1 MGRALVGVVI
11 GLSFAFLPVLA
22 WAEDGG
28 EDGAGE
34 VASALDE
41 FLARDRLTG
50 DWWGVR
56 TTLDEMGI
64 EPGGEYTYD
73 FTWLASG
80 GADPPNRAGRYWLN
94 LNLGLDLET
103 LAGIP
108 GLSLYGAYW
117 QMGGE
122 YGSADVGV
130 WQEVSVIES
139 ENRHEFAELYAEL
152 TFLDSFR
159 AKVGKMDV
167 AYEFAYSDY
176 TDDFMNLCEGWPPS
190 LVGMPTYPDPACGAA
205 ILYEPDE
212 GPQFA
217 LGAFDGAGS
226 EGAKTGIR
234 GVGTLFGPPSAW
246 YLIAEAGFRGEVAGV
261 PVRPYAGAW
270 SHTGDFEEFSGRT
283 RNGTV
288 GAYGGLDLTL
298 FTPDEGDDEGD
309 GAVGEGEEGAEE
321 ESAEEEEEEEV
332 ERGLHLILRCTSA
345 NEHVSGVER
354 HYVAALCWQGPFAG
368 RASDT
373 TGLAY
378 MYGNLS
384 DDDAAEFTHESEQV
398 IELYYKLMMT
408 PFLSVSPSV
417 QYIVNPG
424 GTEKNALVFG
434 VRLHVVF

>member
-1 MGRALVGVVI
+1 VV
-11 GLSFAFLPVLA
+11 GLSLAFLSGLA
-22 WAEDGG
+22 IAG
-28 EDGAGE
+28 EGEEGGAGE

-41 FLARDRLTG
+41 FLAQDGLTG

-56 TTLDEMGI
+56 TSLLEMGI

-80 GADPPNRAGRYWLN
+80 GANPPNRAGRYWLN

-103 LAGIP
+103 LAGLP
-108 GLSLYGAYW
+108 GLRLYGAYW
-117 QMGGE
+117 DMGGE
-122 YGSADVGV
+122 YGSADVGA

-139 ENRHEFAELYAEL
+139 ENRHQFAELYAEWS
-152 TFLDSFR
+152 FLDACR
-159 AKVGKMDV
+159 AKLGKMDV
-167 AYEFAYSDY
+167 SYEFAYSDF
-176 TDDFMNLCEGWPPS
+176 TDDFMNLCEGWPPN
-190 LVGMPTYPDPACGAA
+190 LIGMPTYPDPACGGA
-205 ILYEPDE
+205 IFYEPDE

-246 YLIAEAGFRGEVAGV
+246 YCIGEAGYRGELAGV
-261 PVRPYAGAW
+261 AMRPYAGAW
-270 SHTGDFEEFSGRT
+270 FHTGDFEEFSGRR

-298 FTPDEGDDEGD
+298 FTLDGGDVEGD
-309 GAVGEGEEGAEE
+309 GAAEEGEEGAE
-321 ESAEEEEEEEV
+321 AEEEEEEEA
-332 ERGLHLILRCTSA
+332 ERALHLILRFTSA
-345 NEHVSGVER
+345 NERVSGVER
-354 HYVAALCWQGPFAG
+354 HWVAALCLTGPFAG
-368 RASDT
+368 RAADT
-373 TGLAY
+373 AGLAY
-378 MYGNLS
+378 MYGDLS
-384 DDDAAEFTHESEQV
+384 DDDAAEFAHESEQV
-398 IELYYKLMMT
+398 IELYYKLMLA
-408 PFLSVSPSV
+408 PFFSVTPSV